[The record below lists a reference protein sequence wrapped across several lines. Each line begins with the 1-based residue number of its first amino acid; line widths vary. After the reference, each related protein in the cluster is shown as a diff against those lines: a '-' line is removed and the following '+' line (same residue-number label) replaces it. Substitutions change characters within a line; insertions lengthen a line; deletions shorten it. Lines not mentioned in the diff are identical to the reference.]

1 MPKFIK
7 NFQDWFSLKP
17 KLDEN
22 NHRPP
27 FVSER
32 DLWWAHLGE
41 NIGTEISGKSNRYTR
56 PVIVFRKLSNYTFLI
71 IPTSTKIKS
80 GSWFANFVHKNT
92 NMMAC
97 LHQIKVID
105 YRRLQNKIGRI
116 DIKDFKQIKNQFKK
130 LYISSP

>member
-1 MPKFIK
+1 MSKFIK

-56 PVIVFRKLSNYTFLI
+56 PVIVFKKLSNYTFLI

-80 GSWFANFVHKNT
+80 GSWFASFAHKNT
-92 NMMAC
+92 NMIAC

-116 DIKDFKQIKNQFKK
+116 DIKDFKQIKSQFKK
-130 LYISSP
+130 LYISSS